1 MVWTPGSGIVVQ
13 WEVGRALCPELS
25 YVQLPG
31 YDDTMRWAEHR
42 LEGRCWVANPDGG
55 GDWLAVHHGTPGLRD
70 EDASEA
76 DI

>member
-1 MVWTPGSGIVVQ
+1 M
-13 WEVGRALCPELS
+13 
-25 YVQLPG
+25 QLPG

-55 GDWLAVHHGTPGLRD
+55 GDWLAVHHGTPSLRD